1 MMAEGCR
8 NSSLKEKLI
17 GKPSATLVDE
27 DEWVTDDEEET
38 LEDEDDP
45 ERPVMFIIKGRKM
58 QHSPTLEVNPYY

>member
-1 MMAEGCR
+1 MMAEECR
-8 NSSLKEKLI
+8 NSSFKEKLI

-45 ERPVMFIIKGRKM
+45 ECPVMLLSKEEK
-58 QHSPTLEVNPYY
+58 